1 MSLNPKYEE
10 FLKQD
15 FDSLFSLGVDKM
27 RAIYAQ
33 MMNGDK
39 SKAVQVGSIEDRT
52 VETSI
57 RDTLIRIYRPK
68 GEDVN
73 PVVIWMHGGGF
84 VLGDI
89 EHGDATCRELCSRVP
104 CTVISIEYGLCPPHK
119 FPDPE
124 NECYEVVRWVYQ
136 NAKELRIDPNKICV
150 AGDSAG
156 GTLAAVISH
165 LSRDRKEFPL
175 VYQVLVY
182 GCFDWNNMGKRKSRI
197 ENGEGYRLTS
207 YSHEWHNFH
216 HLKDRSEG
224 LDPMCSPLLSKNFN
238 DLPPALI
245 ITAEYDL
252 LRDESID
259 YAKALTDAGVPVYLK
274 NYEGAIHGFMA
285 FRQLDLDEAKDAMT
299 LMCDKV
305 REAFNK

>member
-1 MSLNPKYEE
+1 MPVNPKYEE

-33 MMNGDK
+33 MMSQGK
-39 SKAVQVGSIEDRT
+39 GKVIEVGSIEDRT
-52 VETSI
+52 VKTSI

-89 EHGDATCRELCSRVP
+89 EHGDATCRELCSRVG
-104 CTVISIEYGLCPPHK
+104 CTVISIEYGLCPPYK
-119 FPDPE
+119 FPQPE
-124 NECYEVVRWVYQ
+124 NECYEVVRWIYQ
-136 NAKELRIDPNKICV
+136 NAKELKIDPNRICI

-156 GTLAAVISH
+156 GTLAAAISH

-182 GCFDWNNMGKRKSRI
+182 ASFDWNNMGKRKSRI

-207 YSHEWHNFH
+207 YGHQWHNFH
-216 HLKDRSEG
+216 HLKDYSDG
-224 LDPMCSPLLSKNFN
+224 LNPMCSPLLSKNFH

-252 LRDESID
+252 MRDESID
-259 YAKALTDAGVPVYLK
+259 YAKALTDAGVPVCLK

-285 FRQLDLDEAKDAMT
+285 FKQLDLDEAKDAMT

>member
-104 CTVISIEYGLCPPHK
+104 CTVISIEYGLCPPYK
-119 FPDPE
+119 FPQPE

-182 GCFDWNNMGKRKSRI
+182 GCFDWNNIGKRKSRI

-285 FRQLDLDEAKDAMT
+285 FKQLDLDEAKDAMT
-299 LMCDKV
+299 LMCDQV

>member
-73 PVVIWMHGGGF
+73 PVVIWKHGGGF

-104 CTVISIEYGLCPPHK
+104 CTVISIEYGLCPPYK
-119 FPDPE
+119 FPQPE

-136 NAKELRIDPNKICV
+136 NAKELKIDPNRICI

-285 FRQLDLDEAKDAMT
+285 FKQLDLDEAKDAMT